1 MALPLAYNIESVKQR
16 WPTTIVAVLGIAGSV
31 SVCIAVLALAS
42 GFRAAL
48 VSSGSPDNAMVRR
61 NGATSEM
68 DSVVMLD
75 QVRALEDAP
84 EVAQEGGMPL
94 VSPEIV
100 VVANLPLRESGT
112 DANVQIRGVN
122 AARALKVHP
131 SVHIKEGRFIE
142 AAMAEVVVGK
152 HAAMSYAGM
161 ALGQKLRLG
170 GTDWTIV
177 GVMDAGGSSFDSE
190 VWCDSSLLAP
200 VYHRPLE
207 TFQSTTVRLVSRDA
221 LDALRG
227 RADTDPRLQV
237 QVERETDYYA
247 RASERFE
254 AIIWRLGTLVAAVMG
269 IGAVFAALNTM
280 YSAVAE
286 RGREIATIRALGFG
300 QGAVVVSFLFEALL
314 IAFAGGVIGALCA
327 LPLNGLTTAT
337 MNWQTFS
344 HLSFAFRV
352 TPTLLGF
359 GLLFALFMGI
369 LGGLPPALRASRLPI
384 TVALRDL

>member
-1 MALPLAYNIESVKQR
+1 MGLPLVYNIESVRQR
-16 WPTTIVAVLGIAGSV
+16 WATTIVAVIGIAGSV

-68 DSVVMLD
+68 DSVVTLD

-84 EVAQEGGMPL
+84 EVEKEAGVPL

-100 VVANLPLRESGT
+100 VVANLPLRSSGT

-122 AARALKVHP
+122 AERALKVHRG
-131 SVHIKEGRFIE
+131 IRMREGRFIQP
-142 AAMAEVVVGK
+142 AMFEVVVGK
-152 HAAMSYAGM
+152 HAALSYSGMS
-161 ALGQKLRLG
+161 LGEKIRLG
-170 GTDWTIV
+170 GTEWTIV

-200 VYHRPLE
+200 VYHRPRE
-207 TFQSTTVRLVSRDA
+207 IFQSTTVRLTSQDMLSSLA
-221 LDALRG
+221 SKAEG
-227 RADTDPRLQV
+227 DPRLQV

-254 AIIWRLGTLVAAVMG
+254 SLVRKLGSLVAAVMA
-269 IGAVFAALNTM
+269 IGAIFAALNTM

-314 IAFAGGVIGALCA
+314 IAFTGGVIGALCA
-327 LPLNGLTTAT
+327 LPLNGLTTGT

-352 TPTLLGF
+352 TPNLLGL
-359 GLLFALFMGI
+359 GLVFALVMGI
-369 LGGLPPALRASRLPI
+369 LGGLPPALRAARLPI